1 MSKQPYSYRGDSRW
15 EGHTPM
21 SGVRLPRPLL
31 LLQHLP
37 DTPTQAGT
45 VRRREGSGFLYVF
58 VFIKKSLARKNYSL
72 KEWSFNCFPKLAFNE
87 TEFRFWKYIRCHDYE
102 LGGYFRNTASAPL
115 LIDGPFWTDTWHNK
129 VKSQQPSLGFVSF
142 ILFGCPVDRLLKSVQ
157 FSLIYTFII

>member
-1 MSKQPYSYRGDSRW
+1 
-15 EGHTPM
+15 M

-72 KEWSFNCFPKLAFNE
+72 KEWSFNCFPKLAFTE
-87 TEFRFWKYIRCHDYE
+87 TEFRFGNTFDAMIMSSVDIFVIQPARHYLLMDHFGPIR
-102 LGGYFRNTASAPL
+102 
-115 LIDGPFWTDTWHNK
+115 DTI
-129 VKSQQPSLGFVSF
+129 KSRANSHL
-142 ILFGCPVDRLLKSVQ
+142 
-157 FSLIYTFII
+157 